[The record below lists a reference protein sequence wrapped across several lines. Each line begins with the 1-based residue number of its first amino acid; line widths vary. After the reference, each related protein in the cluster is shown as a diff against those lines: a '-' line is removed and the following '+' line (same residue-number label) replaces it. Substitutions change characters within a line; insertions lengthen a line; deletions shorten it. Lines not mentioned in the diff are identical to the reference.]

1 MGSPARL
8 IDMRRH
14 IPAIAVALLSC
25 VIPQAVASPAASI
38 VQDATIAARALV
50 PLLTDVRAR
59 IEPRISVEPAPL
71 PPSPFTGRSSTLFAV
86 RIGVRSRDVDEK
98 VVEAMDRLLLWDT
111 RQPLSAEDHALVERW
126 LDALQVKMLARL
138 ASAGLPVACDQVC
151 VVQRLTNPDRVF
163 GATTKEQRE
172 ARDDFL
178 LEALSEAVLEPLV
191 RES

>member
-98 VVEAMDRLLLWDT
+98 VVEAMDRLLRWDT
-111 RQPLSAEDHALVERW
+111 RQPLGAEDHALVERW

-138 ASAGLPVACDQVC
+138 ASAGLPVACDRAC
-151 VVQRLTNPDRVF
+151 VVQRLSNPDGVF
-163 GATTKEQRE
+163 GATAKEQRE